1 MRNGHVQ
8 IVRTRRSAPQQA
20 RLRRTSQARTD
31 RRHSAGRRRPI
42 IAQEWRVS
50 FVAPPHSFGPQSEE
64 QCES

>member
-8 IVRTRRSAPQQA
+8 IVGTKRSAPEQA
-20 RLRRTSQARTD
+20 RIGPSSQARTA
-31 RRHSAGRRRPI
+31 RRHNAGRWRPI
-42 IAQEWRVS
+42 AAQESRVS